1 MITFQEFLT
10 LCEGGLSRYLGKS
23 ETHDT
28 GHISPDR
35 GDDENENRK
44 KRRSLENDLKRSGI
58 GFRKSTGKYKY
69 DDGSDAREVSYATT
83 RPDNMSKRKF
93 GSIMRTL
100 GTKYGQESVITKK
113 AGKDARL
120 HYTDGSGRT
129 PDNIGSAKP
138 GPHPDG
144 YGETGEKR
152 QRGKK
157 LKDKKKDRDFHYS

>member
-1 MITFQEFLT
+1 MISFQEFLV

-35 GDDENENRK
+35 GDDENENKK
-44 KRRSLENDLKRSGI
+44 KRRGLERDLRKNKI
-58 GFRKSTGKYKY
+58 GYRKSTGKYKD

-83 RPDNMSKRKF
+83 RPAGMSKREF
-93 GSIMRTL
+93 GKRMRRL
-100 GTKYGQESVITKK
+100 GAKYGQESIITKK

-120 HYTDGSGRT
+120 HYTDKSGRS

-144 YGETGEKR
+144 YGETGETR
-152 QRGKK
+152 QRGDK

>member
-1 MITFQEFLT
+1 MITFQEFLV

-35 GDDENENRK
+35 GNDEVENKK
-44 KRRSLENDLKRSGI
+44 KRKNLESDLKRNGI

-69 DDGSDAREVSYATT
+69 DDGSDAREVSYSTT
-83 RPDNMSKRKF
+83 RPKTMSKRRF
-93 GSIMRTL
+93 GKKMREL
-100 GTKYGQESVITKK
+100 GSKYGQESIITKK

-120 HYTDGSGRT
+120 HYTDGSKRS
-129 PDNIGSAKP
+129 PDNIGSAKA

>member
-1 MITFQEFLT
+1 MRTFQEFLP
-10 LCEGGLSRYLGKS
+10 LCESGLSRYLGKS

-35 GDDENENRK
+35 GNDEVENKK
-44 KRRSLENDLKRSGI
+44 KRKNLESDLKRNGI

-69 DDGSDAREVSYATT
+69 DDGSDAREVSYSTT
-83 RPDNMSKRKF
+83 RPKTMSKRRF
-93 GSIMRTL
+93 GKKMREL
-100 GTKYGQESVITKK
+100 GSKYGQESIITKK

-120 HYTDGSGRT
+120 HYTDGSKRS
-129 PDNIGSAKP
+129 PDNIGSAKA

-152 QRGKK
+152 QRGSK

>member
-1 MITFQEFLT
+1 MKTFQEFLQ
-10 LCEGGLSRYLGKS
+10 LCEGGLARSLSKS
-23 ETHDT
+23 DKFDT

-44 KRRSLENDLKRSGI
+44 KRSNLENDLKRNKI
-58 GFRKSTGKYKY
+58 GFKKSTGKYKY
-69 DDGSDAREVSYATT
+69 DDGSDAREVSYSTS
-83 RPDNMSKRKF
+83 RPNTMSKTRF
-93 GSIMRTL
+93 GRVMRRL
-100 GTKYGQESVITKK
+100 GSKYGQESVITKN

-120 HYTDGSGRT
+120 HYTDDSGRS
-129 PDNIGSAKP
+129 PDNIGSAKA